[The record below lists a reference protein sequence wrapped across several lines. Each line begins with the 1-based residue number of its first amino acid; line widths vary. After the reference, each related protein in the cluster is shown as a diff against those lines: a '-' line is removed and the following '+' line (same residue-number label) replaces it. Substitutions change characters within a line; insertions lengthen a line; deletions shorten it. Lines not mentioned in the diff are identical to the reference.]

1 MLTASPDQTA
11 AGGKA
16 GNGAGKPAG
25 DGARQT
31 FRSPTAIIVWWV
43 WAAFAVAN
51 LIDLAVQGRDRVSL
65 VAAAIL
71 LLVTGVVYA
80 TAWRPRIV
88 ADSAGLRIV
97 NPLRDHRIGWASVA
111 RVDTTDLLRVRCEWP
126 RDEAD
131 ADGKDGQRVIYAWAV
146 HSARRRQYAAQ
157 LRAERASRGRRASLF
172 SGGLGAPA
180 GGLGAPAGGFGAPA
194 GGSKAA
200 RLEPS
205 EAEKTVAAL
214 TARVEQARL
223 SHPQAQAG
231 RPVSTW
237 YWPTF
242 AAIIVPALALLIVIL
257 A

>member
-1 MLTASPDQTA
+1 MTASPDQTA

-16 GNGAGKPAG
+16 GSGAGKPAG

-65 VAAAIL
+65 VAAVIL

-80 TAWRPRIV
+80 TAQRPRIV
-88 ADSAGLRIV
+88 ADSTGLRIV

-111 RVDTTDLLRVRCEWP
+111 RVDATDLVRVRCEWS
-126 RDEAD
+126 RDEAG
-131 ADGKDGQRVIYAWAV
+131 ADGEDGQRVIYAWAV

-157 LRAERASRGRRASLF
+157 LRAERASRGRRVPPLL
-172 SGGLGAPA
+172 GGPGDRSA
-180 GGLGAPAGGFGAPA
+180 GPGAPAGGFGAPA
-194 GGSKAA
+194 GGSRAA

-214 TARVEQARL
+214 TAYAEQARS
-223 SHPQAQAG
+223 SHPKAQAG

-242 AAIIVPALALLIVIL
+242 AAIVVPALALLIVIL